1 MTTTYVEVA
10 AADGAWACPVLLP
23 PTDFGLVRTVLMD
36 LATSTG
42 VPVAALA
49 YGGAGELVTQL
60 LLVRD
65 PSRTYGTPNVEICQA
80 LAEILTATTGW
91 PLVTRLA
98 PRSGCLATIG
108 LREGFTPGAVE
119 HAPQEIDALLARQ
132 NPATHWQTTTVRIL
146 SARYIDRTTTRWYD
160 EVGVLVHA
168 DHDLSPLMGLVA
180 LATGQRRFVI
190 TDLTAGRT
198 RAFAQAGSQ
207 RDPAAGST
215 RLGTGSAGLGEAG

>member
-1 MTTTYVEVA
+1 MTTTTYTEVA
-10 AADGAWACPVLLP
+10 TADGAWACPVLLP
-23 PTDFGLVRTVLMD
+23 STDFGLVRNVLMD

-49 YGGAGELVTQL
+49 YGDTEE
-60 LLVRD
+60 
-65 PSRTYGTPNVEICQA
+65 P
-80 LAEILTATTGW
+80 
-91 PLVTRLA
+91 
-98 PRSGCLATIG
+98 G
-108 LREGFTPGAVE
+108 LHPGAVE

-190 TDLTAGRT
+190 T
-198 RAFAQAGSQ
+198 
-207 RDPAAGST
+207 
-215 RLGTGSAGLGEAG
+215 